1 MEGNRVKETV
11 VASACCCGITCRW
24 NGRKTY
30 KRKAIRELESAGV
43 TVVPVCPEM
52 LGGLPCPRPP
62 VKTIRGRVFSTDGK
76 TRTEVGEE
84 LTEAFERGAR
94 AALGIAI
101 ETGANKAYFMKTS
114 PSCAPSGIA
123 GKLFRRNGLEVIPIW

>member
-1 MEGNRVKETV
+1 MKETV

-30 KRKAIRELESAGV
+30 KSKVIRTLESEGIE
-43 TVVPVCPEM
+43 VVPVCPEM

-62 VKTIRGRVFSTDGK
+62 VKTSKGRVFATDPE
-76 TRTEVGEE
+76 TRTEIGEE
-84 LTEAFERGAR
+84 LTEAFERGAQE
-94 AALGIAI
+94 ALRIAK
-101 ETGANKAYFMKTS
+101 EAGAQQAYFMKMS

-123 GKLFRRNGLEVIPIW
+123 VKLFKRSGVEVIPIL